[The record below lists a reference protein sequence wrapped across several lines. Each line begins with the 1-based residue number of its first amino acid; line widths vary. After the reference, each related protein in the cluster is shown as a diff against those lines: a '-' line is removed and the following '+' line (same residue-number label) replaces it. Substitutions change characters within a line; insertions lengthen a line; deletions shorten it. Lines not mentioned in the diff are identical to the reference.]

1 MRKKKFT
8 KMTALLLV
16 TALSAATVFS
26 GCNKKV
32 DYDVDG
38 DGNSEN
44 SGSGDSGALASRLG
58 IPESYE
64 GDIEVGDS
72 GLKSIKIKDDDISVP
87 ASDSMSIINYKS
99 NTFDNAYKQ
108 KVCEAVFDKSK
119 GIYVYDW
126 EHQTKSDLQS
136 QIDSFQAMIEEAK
149 ASGDTE
155 TESYCNEYISYLE
168 DEMTNA
174 TDERT
179 GAGDYSATDFIG
191 NIGDNEYMLSFSDSE
206 EGLGANF
213 ELSYYPSEGLINYKP
228 HEGATYV
235 YAYDAQYGDEDVDES
250 MPNSCTFTQDEAVS
264 LAQEFLN
271 SCGIDDVIPTY
282 TSQLLWEYYD
292 TSYDV
297 VATEYDGYI
306 MTFGRSVN
314 GTAPYSADL
323 SMVDSLSSDDDVWY
337 DSTSETFTI
346 QVDSN
351 GVINASC
358 YPLLAPTG
366 DEQKN
371 VELMS
376 WKDLLSA
383 LNKNVPAYY
392 TENKTSYN
400 DIEYNDVRLTYYCM
414 KDESQENIYQYVP
427 VWIFAQADEE
437 DGNYD
442 FDYPVQAIMV
452 NAVDGTIYDL
462 KEVLQSTDASAY
474 YDDTMDSTYTID
486 GEEDG
491 SDEYDDDTI
500 IGGDDGSDDTDIDS
514 SDVDNEKDSS
524 DIDTLESSDDA
535 IVDVE

>member
-1 MRKKKFT
+1 M
-8 KMTALLLV
+8 
-16 TALSAATVFS
+16 
-26 GCNKKV
+26 
-32 DYDVDG
+32 DG
-38 DGNSEN
+38 DGSSEN

-72 GLKSIKIKDDDISVP
+72 GLKSIKIKDDDISIP
-87 ASDSMSIINYKS
+87 SSDSMSIINYKS

-136 QIDSFQAMIEEAK
+136 QIDSFQAMLEEAK

-191 NIGDNEYMLSFSDSE
+191 NIGDYEYMLSFSDSE

-250 MPNSCTFTQDEAVS
+250 MPNSCTFTQDEAGS
-264 LAQEFLN
+264 LAQEFLS

-392 TENKTSYN
+392 TENKTTYN
-400 DIEYNDVRLTYYCM
+400 EIEYNDVRLTYYCM

-437 DGNYD
+437 DGTYD
-442 FDYPVQAIMV
+442 YDYPVQAIMV

-474 YDDTMDSTYTID
+474 YDDTMDSTYTIG

-524 DIDTLESSDDA
+524 DIDTLESNDDA

>member
-136 QIDSFQAMIEEAK
+136 QIDSFQAMLEEAK

-264 LAQEFLN
+264 LAQEFLS

-437 DGNYD
+437 DGNH
-442 FDYPVQAIMV
+442 
-452 NAVDGTIYDL
+452 G
-462 KEVLQSTDASAY
+462 KCS
-474 YDDTMDSTYTID
+474 
-486 GEEDG
+486 
-491 SDEYDDDTI
+491 
-500 IGGDDGSDDTDIDS
+500 
-514 SDVDNEKDSS
+514 
-524 DIDTLESSDDA
+524 
-535 IVDVE
+535 